1 MIREIGDDSLG
12 RWDGESDPQCDHCQ
26 QPLPKEDA
34 VELDGEA
41 IMEVCENFAAGGYQV
56 TWEKLDAADYGVP
69 QHRERVIVIGKRSLV
84 DDLSNVPDI
93 RDLF

>member
-34 VELDGEA
+34 VELDGEPVHWWCA
-41 IMEVCENFAAGGYQV
+41 NE
-56 TWEKLDAADYGVP
+56 
-69 QHRERVIVIGKRSLV
+69 ERVATDGGAEDLIPARVDY
-84 DDLSNVPDI
+84 DDLIGADPGAYQAWQNR
-93 RDLF
+93 RDGGDGR